1 VVVRFSSSRV
11 ALSVVGVLS
20 FTSSV
25 FTSSVGH
32 AHGREHEGGHG
43 RGHDPHGRGHGHHR
57 PKPPPPPPI
66 VLRVATPFAA
76 GHILADTAS
85 EFERLLEAR
94 TRGRID
100 VQVATAVLNEQT
112 INPAMQPCEAS
123 ERVADVMI
131 TGGQPLQ
138 DYAPAYFFFNGPYVI
153 EDYAHFLRVYEGE
166 LGDEAREL
174 IADNSNLVAFG
185 TVYRGFRQFT
195 SNAPIESPDDFVG
208 LKLRLPPV
216 PDWVAVW
223 TSLGVQAVQVPL
235 TGIYD
240 ALATG
245 VADASEGDLTQ
256 ISSLRLYEVQSHL
269 SLTSHLV
276 GFGMILANEC
286 FLDGLSRRDA
296 RSVRRAL
303 DDAADW
309 GTDQMNSR
317 EAALLDTL
325 EAAGMTVVTPDAD
338 AIREAARPAIDN
350 LFSTVWTVTT
360 WDEVLAQ

>member
-1 VVVRFSSSRV
+1 VDVRFISSRV

-32 AHGREHEGGHG
+32 AHGREHG
-43 RGHDPHGRGHGHHR
+43 RDHDQRGHGHHR
-57 PKPPPPPPI
+57 PKPPPPPPL

-76 GHILADTAS
+76 GHILADTAA
-85 EFERLLEAR
+85 EFERRLEAR

-100 VQVATAVLNEQT
+100 VQVATSVLNEQT

-153 EDYAHFLRVYEGE
+153 EDYDHFSRVYAGE
-166 LGDEAREL
+166 LGDEARDL
-174 IADNSNLVAFG
+174 IAANSNLVAFG
-185 TVYRGFRQFT
+185 SSVYRGFRQFT
-195 SNAPIESPDDFVG
+195 SNAPIEAPDDFVG

-256 ISSLRLYEVQSHL
+256 ISSLLLYEVQSHL

-286 FLDGLSRRDA
+286 FLDSLSRRDA

-303 DDAADW
+303 ADAADW

-317 EAALLDTL
+317 EATLLATL
-325 EAAGMTVVTPDAD
+325 EAAGMTVVQPDAD